1 MNITIHATPE
11 NKKYILDLIEE
22 QGIDL
27 PCNCHGANTC
37 GGKQYDFPCNMI
49 PHKDITVSVRSR
61 KEFGGLSIEMQENTR
76 HTPDTL
82 LIDLGTTTVAM
93 VFYNSIN
100 KTVFHSEV
108 FPNPQIPYGADVIS
122 RIKYDVEFHSDYTL
136 KKLICNEI
144 SKRYETLSH
153 KHHIK
158 INTCLIGGNTT
169 MIHLLLG
176 LPLDGMSSA
185 PFTPSNCEDL
195 HHQFGETD
203 VIILPWL
210 SAFIGG
216 DILSGMLY
224 LDFDRRDDTCILS
237 DLGTNGELALLH
249 NGKIYMSSTAAG
261 PAFEGGGLSCGCPAV
276 PGAISDVTLN
286 KIMPKLQTIGNKLPT
301 GICGSGAISILS
313 QLISLGYMD
322 SSGIVSDKFP
332 EEGLLISRTR
342 PSANIFFTKNDIRQM
357 QLAIAAISAGID
369 ALCNAADISVN
380 EVEHLYLAGGL
391 GYSIDIKKASIT
403 GLFSHIST
411 SRITPVGNSCLH
423 GLASLCRSTKTLT
436 ERTLIIKKI
445 SRELSLAD
453 DACFQEQFIRH
464 MTYETIST
472 L

>member
-1 MNITIHATPE
+1 MNVTIHATPK
-11 NKKYILDLIEE
+11 NKKYILDLLEE

-49 PHKDITVSVRSR
+49 PHEDITVSVRSR
-61 KEFGGLSIEMQENTR
+61 KEFDGLSIQMPENTR
-76 HTPDTL
+76 HIPDTL

-93 VFYNSIN
+93 IFYNSIY

-122 RIKYDVEFHSDYTL
+122 RIKYDVEFDSDYTL
-136 KKLICNEI
+136 KGLICNEI
-144 SKRYETLSH
+144 TKRFEGFSRKLQTN
-153 KHHIK
+153 

-185 PFTPSNCEDL
+185 PFTPSSCEDL
-195 HHQFGETD
+195 RLKFEKTD
-203 VIILPWL
+203 IIILPWL

-224 LDFDRRDDTCILS
+224 LDFDHRNDTCILS
-237 DLGTNGELALLH
+237 DLGTNGELVLLH
-249 NGKIYMSSTAAG
+249 NRKIYMAGTAAG

-276 PGAISDVTLN
+276 PGAISDITLN
-286 KIMPKLQTIGNKLPT
+286 KIIPKLQTIENKIPT

-313 QLISLGYMD
+313 ELISLGYID
-322 SSGIVSDKFP
+322 SSGIVTSKFP
-332 EEGLLISRTR
+332 DDGILIART
-342 PSANIFFTKNDIRQM
+342 PLSSSLSFTKKDIRQM
-357 QLAIAAISAGID
+357 QLAIAAIGAGID
-369 ALCNAADISVN
+369 ALCNAAEISMDV
-380 EVEHLYLAGGL
+380 VDHLYLAGGL

-423 GLASLCRSTKTLT
+423 GLASLCSSPESLT
-436 ERTLIIKKI
+436 ERTNTIKEI
-445 SRELSLAD
+445 SQELSLAD
-453 DACFQEQFIRH
+453 DPCFQQQFIRH